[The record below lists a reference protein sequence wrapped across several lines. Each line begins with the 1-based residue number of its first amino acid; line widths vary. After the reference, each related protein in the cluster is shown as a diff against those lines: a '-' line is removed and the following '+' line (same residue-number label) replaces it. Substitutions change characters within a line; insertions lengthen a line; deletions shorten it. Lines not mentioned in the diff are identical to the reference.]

1 MPKYSKKKKG
11 GGECKILGW
20 TSSPIQKLKK
30 ARSYTKDMHENN
42 FNLFNELTGNK
53 LIKYK
58 EPNIERV
65 GEGIEEGKTRL
76 PLILDLHIYN
86 KQGIRT
92 GEIPEELVYGFSCNY
107 NIPCSPE
114 EKGKTIAYKGQEADI
129 PCETE
134 CSRTKHI
141 SCLGSNCC
149 EIESGDERRIVYC
162 KQTGN
167 CGEGEGKQQSANTF
181 YFNLLELARQI
192 MSSRCIDMRQDQ
204 MSLVWNPVT
213 QKPFNNEELKNIIKS
228 FFQGLR
234 TLAEKKRTANQNFF
248 QRHGG
253 KVVMVATVIAMVAN
267 ATNYYLSKT
276 CEGSEDQCVPDEN
289 LGRISSYA
297 SYIGNLVTTALLAYQ
312 AYDSGTDSV
321 KKWHQGRKKEA
332 AIEGLKTILYA
343 EFSLLSGSTAGIW
356 ESSGLFGINS
366 YIKNF
371 VTYNP
376 QYWKAQQ
383 SNIHTLISNRLD
395 INIAN
400 KIQSAYIFIGDAF
413 QKSVLD
419 PVSGYK
425 NRKSIWEYIIDTE
438 ELKEYIRHNKLDVD
452 IKKINDFKLDTMQIR
467 KVKNLMGES
476 RKLLLSGYYSSI
488 VWLKL
493 VNENKINT
501 EETFSL
507 INIELNNAICLEQE
521 YKRKTLPTILSDN
534 EEIREFQEDGVSGC
548 QNIINDK
555 EEITKEGLEGAL
567 TEHDDTEEGKDDCD
581 VAEQIYKT
589 SYDDSDKKK
598 GPTPEKFKHL
608 TDDQK
613 TQALALLLTNEY
625 NKEYGDDTPIEEV
638 NGGMKRYNKSQKKK
652 KKISKNK
659 KSNKKK

>member
-1 MPKYSKKKKG
+1 
-11 GGECKILGW
+11 
-20 TSSPIQKLKK
+20 
-30 ARSYTKDMHENN
+30 MHENN
-42 FNLFNELTGNK
+42 FNLFNNLTGNK

-58 EPNIERV
+58 DPNLEGF
-65 GEGIEEGKTRL
+65 GEEIEEGKTRL

-86 KQGIRT
+86 KKGIRI
-92 GEIPEELVYGFSCNY
+92 GEIPEELVYGFTCNY
-107 NIPCSPE
+107 NIPCPPE

-149 EIESGDERRIVYC
+149 EIKSGDERRIVYC

-167 CGEGEGKQQSANTF
+167 CGEGEDKQQPANTF

-192 MSSRCIDMRQDQ
+192 MSSRCIDMRQGQ

-213 QKPFNNEELKNIIKS
+213 QKPFNNEELKNIIKD

-234 TLAEKKRTANQNFF
+234 SLAEKKKIANQNFF

-267 ATNYYLSKT
+267 YYSSKT

-289 LGRISSYA
+289 MERISSYA
-297 SYIGNLVTTALLAYQ
+297 TYIGNLVTTALLAYQ
-312 AYDSGTDSV
+312 AYDSGGEAV
-321 KKWHQGRKKEA
+321 KKWYQGEKKQA

-356 ESSGLFGINS
+356 ESSGVFGINS

-376 QYWKAQQ
+376 QYWETQQ

-413 QKSVLD
+413 QKNVLD

-438 ELKEYIRHNKLDVD
+438 ELKEYIQHNKLDVD
-452 IKKINDFKLDTMQIR
+452 IKKINDFKLDTKQIR
-467 KVKNLMGES
+467 KVKKLMGES

-555 EEITKEGLEGAL
+555 EEITTEGLEGAL
-567 TEHDDTEEGKDDCD
+567 TEKDDAKEEKD
-581 VAEQIYKT
+581 DGDLAEQIYKT
-589 SYDDSDKKK
+589 SYDDSDKNK

-613 TQALALLLTNEY
+613 TQALALLLANEY
-625 NKEYGDDTPIEEV
+625 NKKYGEDKSIEEV
-638 NGGMKRYNKSQKKK
+638 NGGMKRYNKSKKK
-652 KKISKNK
+652 KYKISKNK
-659 KSNKKK
+659 NRCKKYKSKIKKYRK